1 MATHEAK
8 PITQSVLEALRA
20 AAIAKG
26 APLTEIE
33 RAAIYASIQDPE
45 PPPVVSQLFTL
56 PVAELLAVKSNFAF
70 VEAAFKDHADKI
82 DALAAKPLFTFCGT
96 AENPGAGDPDSP
108 TIVEFEKRAV
118 HVRTDRTVA
127 SGFLELCA
135 AHRRGDERVFCLPAT
150 LQEEVS
156 AR

>member
-26 APLTEIE
+26 APLTDIE
-33 RAAIYASIQDPE
+33 RAAVYASVTDPE
-45 PPPVVSQLFTL
+45 PAPVVSQLFTL
-56 PVAELLAVKSNFAF
+56 PVAELLVLTRNAAF
-70 VEAAFKDHADKI
+70 VAAAERDHAGLI
-82 DALAAKPLFTFCGT
+82 SALASAP
-96 AENPGAGDPDSP
+96 ADP
-108 TIVEFEKRAV
+108 KNAV
-118 HVRTDRTVA
+118 HVRHDQTVA
-127 SGFLELCA
+127 SGFLELA
-135 AHRRGDERVFCLPAT
+135 AAKQRGDETVFCLPAT

>member
-1 MATHEAK
+1 MADNSRPIHSSK

-33 RAAIYASIQDPE
+33 RSAIYASIQDPE

-70 VEAAFKDHADKI
+70 VEAAYKDHIDKI
-82 DALAAKPLFTFCGT
+82 NTLAAAP
-96 AENPGAGDPDSP
+96 ADP
-108 TIVEFEKRAV
+108 KKAV

-135 AHRRGDERVFCLPAT
+135 AHRRGDETVFCLPAT

-156 AR
+156 AH

>member
-26 APLTEIE
+26 APLTDIE
-33 RAAIYASIQDPE
+33 RAAVYSSVADPE
-45 PPPVVSQLFTL
+45 PAPVFDPLFIT
-56 PVAELLAVKSNFAF
+56 PVAELLAIKSNAAF
-70 VEAAFKDHADKI
+70 VAAAERDHAEKI
-82 DALAAKPLFTFCGT
+82 ATLAEA
-96 AENPGAGDPDSP
+96 GADP
-108 TIVEFEKRAV
+108 KRPI
-118 HVRTDRTVA
+118 HVRFDKTVA

-135 AHRRGDERVFCLPAT
+135 AIRRGDEGVFALPAT